1 MPEPDGVIAW
11 EDPPAMGL
19 ILTAVSRPPV
29 WSDDDFSTVES
40 DLAAHPGRWAVVY
53 EGRRSTT
60 MHLAGLL
67 RKRGIVEARAGKRGD
82 GFAVWARA
90 SRG

>member
-1 MPEPDGVIAW
+1 MPESDGVIAW
-11 EDPPAMGL
+11 EDPPMRGRHP
-19 ILTAVSRPPV
+19 I

-40 DLAAHPGRWAVVY
+40 DLAAHPGRWAVVH
-53 EGRRSTT
+53 EGTHSTT
-60 MHLAGLL
+60 VRIAALL